1 MTLTFALLNI
11 VDNTQACRNP
21 AHNAVLRIILPLV
34 FLLIKKIK
42 EIVMKNLVKVLSV
55 FIFLF
60 SGLSFAGTTI
70 VDVWQCKLKEGK
82 TMKDAGIVNEK
93 WVKYMN
99 THVKSS
105 GINSYDLAPKVGNNE
120 GFMYVDVYP
129 DLETWAASDD
139 VMKKTKEGKALQKE
153 LSAVAKCSSNS
164 LYSSTKH

>member
-1 MTLTFALLNI
+1 
-11 VDNTQACRNP
+11 
-21 AHNAVLRIILPLV
+21 
-34 FLLIKKIK
+34 
-42 EIVMKNLVKVLSV
+42 MKNLVKVFSII
-55 FIFLF
+55 IFLF
-60 SGLSFAGTTI
+60 SGLCFADTTI
-70 VDVWQCKLKEGK
+70 VDVFQCKLKEGK
-82 TMKDAGIVNEK
+82 TMKDVGIVNEK

-105 GINSYDLAPKVGNNE
+105 GINSYDLAPKVGNIE